1 MTETRKRRVKDQ
13 KETKVNPSENGT
25 GEEKVASKKIIKSRI
40 SKLKEYREKT
50 GTRYV
55 LTACKFLIV
64 VIVIPPFL
72 NYAAL
77 QREVSILKPDG
88 ELYDIGW
95 GQKLFL
101 SCKGKGAPT
110 VVLDA
115 PTGMNS
121 DVWSLVVDKVAKY
134 STVCV
139 YDRAGLGFSDRP
151 YQNRTE
157 SDGQES
163 NSNYRNRWF
172 PFTGERMVEDLHQL
186 ITRSSDHPKPFLLV
200 GAELGA
206 LVAQFYA
213 HMFESDIMGLILINP
228 LSEDLFL
235 QDNGIW
241 THNWFGHM
249 VPSFQTIQLGAALGL
264 TRLSI
269 MLGYLQHPMYMSP
282 EISEETVKRQKY
294 LMCYPRHLSTVV
306 DEHHFIN
313 QTFSQFRTAKM
324 IRKLA
329 ENITV
334 TVITGNYYDEQ
345 MPGPLNKAW
354 AKSEQNLISKTYPHS
369 QHIVVNGGDRHLLYQ
384 KPDAIVEPIRKA
396 VKLWRSKNSNNE
408 DKFSAKSS

>member
-1 MTETRKRRVKDQ
+1 MPETRQRKGKEKRAQVEETVSNGNGVD
-13 KETKVNPSENGT
+13 KET
-25 GEEKVASKKIIKSRI
+25 SKKITKSRI
-40 SKLKEYREKT
+40 TRLKDHQSKT
-50 GTRYV
+50 GTRYI
-55 LTACKFLIV
+55 LTMCKFLV
-64 VIVIPPFL
+64 AVMVIPPFL

-77 QREVSILKPDG
+77 QREASMLQPDG
-88 ELYDIGW
+88 EMYDIGW
-95 GQKLFL
+95 GQRLFM

-121 DVWSLVVDKVAKY
+121 DAWSLVFDKVAKY
-134 STVCV
+134 TRVCM

-151 YQNRTE
+151 YKNTTE
-157 SDGQES
+157 VDGSDS

-172 PFTGERMVEDLHQL
+172 PFTAERMVEDLHQL
-186 ITRSSDHPKPFLLV
+186 ISSSSDQPKPFLLV

-206 LVAQFYA
+206 LVSQFYT
-213 HMFESDIMGLILINP
+213 HMFESEVVGLILINP
-228 LSEDLFL
+228 LSEDLFQ
-235 QDNGIW
+235 QDRGIW
-241 THNWFGHM
+241 LHNWFGHM
-249 VPSFQTIQLGAALGL
+249 VPSFQTIQLGAALGI

-269 MLGYLQHPMYMSP
+269 MFGYLQHPMNMAA
-282 EISEETVKRQKY
+282 EISEQIVQRQKY
-294 LMCYPRHLSTVV
+294 LMCYPRHMSSVV
-306 DEHHFIN
+306 DEHYFVN
-313 QTFSQFRTAKM
+313 ETFSQFRTAKM
-324 IRKLA
+324 IRKIP

-396 VKLWRSKNSNNE
+396 VKLWRSKNSNN
-408 DKFSAKSS
+408 KMNTKAS